1 MTAEQ
6 SNVAPPDAAHATH
19 AAQEDHKPISRAIYG
34 LITVLAVL
42 QVLDLHPP
50 GAWQATFVLFG
61 TTLAVALA
69 DAYAESIAVM
79 LTTRRAI
86 TRADLQEIGREIRP
100 IMAGAQPPTV
110 LLLLAALG
118 LWSVETAISLAEMMV
133 FALLFGFGLR
143 VGSLLHGHWFRQLL
157 NGVALVALAGL
168 VVGIK
173 VLFH

>member
-1 MTAEQ
+1 
-6 SNVAPPDAAHATH
+6 
-19 AAQEDHKPISRAIYG
+19 
-34 LITVLAVL
+34 
-42 QVLDLHPP
+42 
-50 GAWQATFVLFG
+50 
-61 TTLAVALA
+61 
-69 DAYAESIAVM
+69 
-79 LTTRRAI
+79 
-86 TRADLQEIGREIRP
+86 
-100 IMAGAQPPTV
+100 MAGAQPPTV

-133 FALLFGFGLR
+133 FALSGFGLR